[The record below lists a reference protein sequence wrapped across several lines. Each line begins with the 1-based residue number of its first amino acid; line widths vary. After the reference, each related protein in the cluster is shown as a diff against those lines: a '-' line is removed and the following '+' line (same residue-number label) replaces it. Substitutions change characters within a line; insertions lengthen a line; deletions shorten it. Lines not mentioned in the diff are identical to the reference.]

1 MKLCI
6 GVLIS
11 ELCITQFFFSN
22 DNKLE
27 QYILLAYIGDIVTAP
42 GSALHRVTKC
52 SVEVPNLTGHHVSP
66 VPG

>member
-1 MKLCI
+1 MYNSI
-6 GVLIS
+6 
-11 ELCITQFFFSN
+11 FFSN